1 MSTKVT
7 KKSKSRNLPVWFFGL
22 LVVVGIGLIALIVS
36 SLSPASPVNTLPLEI
51 SVAHALEKRTA
62 GAFILDVRE
71 PQEWD
76 QVHIP
81 DATLVPLGQ
90 LPDRLSEIPKDQEVV
105 VVCRSG
111 NRSATGRDILLKA
124 GYTTVTSMAGGMNQW
139 QAAGYPTK
147 AGQ

>member
-1 MSTKVT
+1 MSSKSV
-7 KKSKSRNLPVWFFGL
+7 KKSSVKKQPAWLVGL
-22 LVVVGIGLIALIVS
+22 LAIVAIGLIALAATS
-36 SLSPASPVNTLPLEI
+36 FSPASPKIAYPLEI
-51 SVAHALEKRTA
+51 SVSEAVDKRNA

-81 DATLVPLGQ
+81 GATLVPLGQ
-90 LPDRLSEIPKDQEVV
+90 LPGRLSEIPKDQEVV

-111 NRSATGRDILLKA
+111 NRSATGRDILLNA

-139 QAAGYPTK
+139 QAAGYHTIS
-147 AGQ
+147 GQ

>member
-51 SVAHALEKRTA
+51 SVAQALEKRTA
-62 GAFILDVRE
+62 GALILDVRE

-139 QAAGYPTK
+139 QATGYPTK

>member
-1 MSTKVT
+1 MSS
-7 KKSKSRNLPVWFFGL
+7 KSKNKATNKTPPIWLIGL
-22 LVVVGIGLIALIVS
+22 FVVVGIGLLALVVS
-36 SLSPASPVNTLPLEI
+36 SFSPSNVKTAYPFEI
-51 SVAHALEKRTA
+51 SVSQAVEKRTA

-71 PQEWD
+71 LQEWD
-76 QVHIP
+76 QAHIP
-81 DATLVPLGQ
+81 DATLIPLGQ
-90 LPDRLSEIPKDQEVV
+90 LPARLSEVPKDQEVV

-139 QAAGYPTK
+139 QSAGNPTI